1 MEGGNKL
8 KKSFSYKMVTLLFLF
23 CSFIY
28 MMLLHVPIS
37 AYACDCVI
45 PPSVETELSQSDAV
59 FSGKVIRI
67 KDKRSAGGYVRN
79 EIIFEVYQTWKGVDE
94 SQIKIITGQG
104 GGDCGYHFVPDGE
117 YLVYGRNSEMYG
129 KSQLSTGICDRTV
142 DLEAAKEDLR
152 ILGKGNSPNKQ
163 VDIESEDFL
172 DKLVD
177 IDSDDQNWIVYF
189 IVFVVFF
196 IGIFGLTI
204 WRSMKKS

>member
-8 KKSFSYKMVTLLFLF
+8 KKSFSYKMVTWLFLF

-37 AYACDCVI
+37 AYACDCVS

-67 KDKRSAGGYVRN
+67 KDKRSAGGYIRN

-177 IDSDDQNWIVYF
+177 IDSEDQNWIVYF
-189 IVFVVFF
+189 IVFVVFL